1 MSVFDIEDKITPDV
15 LIKKYNA
22 KCLQAGLYQITI
34 TCFDRISMSKHWYTR
49 ATINMNLI
57 YDEMFMR
64 YPTREQNNCKWFRQ
78 KYKIS
83 DISSFNILVE
93 ICKKNLLEYTNQL
106 FHNSIWSPKFDI
118 RFGD

>member
-1 MSVFDIEDKITPDV
+1 MSIFDIEDKIIPEI

-22 KCLQAGLYQITI
+22 RHLQAGLYQITI
-34 TCFDRISMSKHWYTR
+34 TCFDQTSMSKQWYTR
-49 ATINMNLI
+49 ATINVNLI
-57 YDEMFMR
+57 CDEVFMR
-64 YPTREQNNCKWFRQ
+64 YPTGAPNDCKWFRQ

-93 ICKKNLLEYTNQL
+93 ICKNNLLEYTNKL
-106 FHNSIWSPKFDI
+106 FHKSIWSPKFDI